1 MSEATTPVTGTH
13 GYEPLRSMRAFLII
27 WLGELISL
35 IGSGLTGFALGVWI
49 FEQTGKALPFA
60 LTALF
65 SQLPRMALAPLAGA
79 LADRWNRR
87 LVMILADCGAALVTL
102 FAAIMLFFFD
112 LQIWHIYLISF
123 LGSTFGAFQEPAYT
137 ASVTMLVPKEQ
148 LGRASGLMQ
157 ASQAIESLITPL
169 LAGFLFVAVDLPGII
184 LIDFATFFVAIGALL
199 LVHIPQPERIESD
212 ETGKNSVWR
221 DIVYGWRYLVERPG
235 LFWMLI
241 YFALINF
248 LLNAVAVLTAPMVLA
263 FAAVTALGVIQMV
276 FGIGLLAGS
285 VAMSVWGGPRR
296 RMLGV
301 YGAIAVFGIG
311 FIVAGLRPQV
321 WMVGLGIFILMFAL
335 PTGSGSSQAI
345 WQTKV
350 APGVQGRVFAMRTFI
365 SRSMMPV
372 GYLLG
377 GWLADSV
384 FNPLLAES
392 GSLAGTWIGQVVGI
406 GPGRG
411 IGLMFILGG
420 VLVIAVTALAYAY
433 PRMRLVEDELP
444 DAIPD
449 VPQTESGVAAPQ
461 PTASSAPAR

>member
-184 LIDFATFFVAIGALL
+184 LLDFATFFVAIGALL

-263 FAAVTALGVIQMV
+263 FAAVTALGVIQT
-276 FGIGLLAGS
+276 
-285 VAMSVWGGPRR
+285 
-296 RMLGV
+296 
-301 YGAIAVFGIG
+301 VFGIG

-433 PRMRLVEDELP
+433 PRMRLVEDEQ
-444 DAIPD
+444 I
-449 VPQTESGVAAPQ
+449 G
-461 PTASSAPAR
+461 R